1 MTCLYFSLVL
11 SVHGLGI
18 AQQHHCVI
26 VGVHVSADLTSVIF
40 YKAQERFWA
49 KFECPRSDQF

>member
-18 AQQHHCVI
+18 AQQHHCI
-26 VGVHVSADLTSVIF
+26 IIGVYVSSDLISVL

-49 KFECPRSDQF
+49 KFEC

>member
-26 VGVHVSADLTSVIF
+26 VGVHVSSDLTSVI
-40 YKAQERFWA
+40 QERFWA